1 MKHLSNS
8 RQAILA
14 SLQSYNPLPPAR
26 PVAEVVP
33 DLPEPEPVA
42 PAPAPVE
49 VVPAPVVK
57 PAPVARVVLAE
68 PAPIPAPAPAP
79 AKAPAPDLAAL
90 PLPELLAMAVFL
102 PVLITAR
109 AEADRLGRGLQV
121 HATAQGTTLQ
131 LQVRTAEN
139 G

>member
-14 SLQSYNPLPPAR
+14 SLQAYNPLPPAR

-33 DLPEPEPVA
+33 DLPPPEPVA
-42 PAPAPVE
+42 IAPVE

-57 PAPVARVVLAE
+57 PAPVAPVVLAE

-79 AKAPAPDLAAL
+79 AKVPAPDLAAL

-102 PVLITAR
+102 PALITAR
-109 AEADRLGRGLQV
+109 TEADRLGRGLQI

-131 LQVRTAEN
+131 LQVRTAAN